1 MPPRRWTKTCGHPIQ
16 DSRHLDL
23 QWPSESLSWNRG
35 LFRALAEYDLG
46 KWKLRRNM
54 TPGGSAPYQAVRYK
68 SNHSS
73 CSYVISVRRIGIIRR
88 EKGTVFH
95 KNGMSSL
102 GYEYVHLH
110 AIPNPAGWFE
120 HIVTASR
127 LRCWKLIW
135 PHRFFHIRTNLEY
148 TTDGTPPVK
157 NVTKVYP
164 ILTLVYWN
172 VSCLPVN
179 VASMECGEV
188 SIWQIPGAA
197 HRFKHGCASLISW

>member
-1 MPPRRWTKTCGHPIQ
+1 
-16 DSRHLDL
+16 
-23 QWPSESLSWNRG
+23 
-35 LFRALAEYDLG
+35 
-46 KWKLRRNM
+46 
-54 TPGGSAPYQAVRYK
+54 
-68 SNHSS
+68 
-73 CSYVISVRRIGIIRR
+73 
-88 EKGTVFH
+88 
-95 KNGMSSL
+95 MSSL

-135 PHRFFHIRTNLEY
+135 PHTFFHIRTNLEY

-197 HRFKHGCASLISW
+197 HRFKHGCASLISWWYSSLQVQSRKWILYRPAQVMRARCEPVKVRLNTKSFAEFARHWAKPRIARMGLVLPLAAERQIGRKLSRLKTRI